1 MDKKGIP
8 VMRHWIFQWF
18 PFFFPFYFF
27 AIMLDSANPDKK
39 IKIVLIFL
47 LEDAKDLEALC

>member
-1 MDKKGIP
+1 MVSI
-8 VMRHWIFQWF
+8 
-18 PFFFPFYFF
+18 FFPFYFF
-27 AIMLDSANPDKK
+27 AIMLDSANPVKK